1 MPKVPKKV
9 CQMVGTEHGIM
20 LRALAGGAS
29 LVRST
34 RAQRAPHLLKHA
46 SGPRQQAGH
55 GTRVRLAKVNDVA
68 TFHSDVATFHSDVA
82 TFHSDVA
89 TFVARVRPAASAVD
103 FISAVV
109 LCTPWR
115 LQQDPK
121 EELADPTAQPSSKR
135 SKTSG
140 SHPKQKQAQSV
151 DFREVFIQKLTT
163 PEVSH
168 LFEASADPRIAE
180 CNVFS
185 KTKYR
190 IRAGTLVTC
199 MPIVGGKVGHSI
211 DLNAMAIVTEV
222 DAGKGRVVLCNR
234 MELYDDNHVGEN
246 ALEALGCNRK
256 VMLYALDKDGVLQHA
271 SNKEFVE
278 FDRLYLETSKLKDGT
293 YKSVDAIIN
302 HIFAKR
308 KFDANM

>member
-1 MPKVPKKV
+1 MAV
-9 CQMVGTEHGIM
+9 TT
-20 LRALAGGAS
+20 
-29 LVRST
+29 RSK
-34 RAQRAPHLLKHA
+34 R
-46 SGPRQQAGH
+46 
-55 GTRVRLAKVNDVA
+55 
-68 TFHSDVATFHSDVA
+68 
-82 TFHSDVA
+82 
-89 TFVARVRPAASAVD
+89 
-103 FISAVV
+103 
-109 LCTPWR
+109 
-115 LQQDPK
+115 
-121 EELADPTAQPSSKR
+121 ELADPTAQPSSKR

-308 KFDANM
+308 KFDANMFASEFHKRSEKKKLITDPHLDMYCELIGRLMNKGYDLPALALRKGELALFIDYHLCTLDI